1 MPKGVYVHSSEL
13 QLACLTLGRKGRAKG
28 ARNVKKT
35 KPKNWKRQEASR
47 QRREDK
53 RVDQR
58 SDERI
63 GAMLIENNLEGVVEQ
78 RAQVIAQEISSIGG
92 AQLQVAA

>member
-13 QLACLTLGRKGRAKG
+13 QLDCLTLGRKGRAKG

-35 KPKNWKRQEASR
+35 KPKNWKRQEARR
-47 QRREDK
+47 QKREDK

-63 GAMLIENNLEGVVEQ
+63 EAMLIENNLEGVVEQ
-78 RAQVIAQEISSIGG
+78 RAQEISSVGG

>member
-13 QLACLTLGRKGRAKG
+13 QLACLALGRKGRAKG
-28 ARNVKKT
+28 ARNIKKT
-35 KPKNWKRQEASR
+35 KPKIWKRQEASR
-47 QRREDK
+47 QKREDK

-63 GAMLIENNLEGVVEQ
+63 EAILIHNNLDGEVEQ
-78 RAQVIAQEISSIGG
+78 RAQVIAQEISSVGG

>member
-1 MPKGVYVHSSEL
+1 MPTGVYVHSSEL

-28 ARNVKKT
+28 ALDIKKT
-35 KPKNWKRQEASR
+35 KPKNWKRQEARR
-47 QRREDK
+47 QKREDK

-63 GAMLIENNLEGVVEQ
+63 EAMLIDNNLERVVEQ
-78 RAQVIAQEISSIGG
+78 RAQVRAQEITSVGG